1 MVKDSTQV
9 LIFLKGQTY
18 NFNSKLIKGIMCKFS
33 KKKKKGG
40 QGRKTVSISWVN
52 AAKFVEDKLYFS
64 YNKDYELQAYVQN
77 ITQL

>member
-33 KKKKKGG
+33 KKKRGG
-40 QGRKTVSISWVN
+40 RGRKTVSIQWVN

-64 YNKDYELQAYVQN
+64 YNKDDELQPYVQN
-77 ITQL
+77 IAQL